1 MINRREM
8 LHGMAA
14 GLGVPLGL
22 SLFPDNAQA
31 ADHTPNKI
39 AGSPKRIIFF
49 LQNHGFDP
57 LTCIPKGLDESCSL
71 EGVTLTE
78 PMQALEPYKDR
89 MHIITGLHGRH
100 TSPGHSAYFGGLGG
114 YRGSQGVPPAGA
126 TIDYALSQALPQT
139 ILPPLCIGM
148 ESIENMKAR
157 PTVANLTASGPNQP
171 IFMHCDPNML
181 YQMLFGS
188 IADGNIKKHYQ
199 ARSNVMLDVERVANL
214 KAKGL
219 PQSESERYAKYV
231 NGFRDVNGLRDQ
243 LSKMSEQLKKYAPKP
258 DERYTTPKFET
269 DWHDALLEIGIAA
282 LQTNLTNVLT
292 IGSGC
297 GEYFGA
303 WKGLG
308 INDSGHGLGHVDQPD
323 NPIWI
328 KIRQYNCE
336 MLVKV
341 MNALEATPEGS
352 GSMMD
357 NTLIVYTSNNGD
369 KQHTDGSNWPFV
381 LLGNAGGRFKT
392 GQYTHINER
401 PINDLY
407 TTFLHG
413 VGAPV
418 DRFNMGKDLA
428 LVHQSK
434 LGPIEEL
441 LA

>member
-1 MINRREM
+1 M

-14 GLGVPLGL
+14 GLGAPLGL
-22 SLFPDNAQA
+22 SLFPDHAQA
-31 ADHTPNKI
+31 AKQSAGGPN
-39 AGSPKRIIFF
+39 RIIFF

-57 LTCIPKGLDESCSL
+57 LTCIPKGLNESCAL
-71 EGVTLTE
+71 DAVTLAE
-78 PMQALEPYKDR
+78 PMRALEPYKDR

-100 TSPGHSAYFGGLGG
+100 TSPGHSAYFGALGG
-114 YRGSQGVPPAGA
+114 YRGSQGVPPAGP
-126 TIDYALSQALPQT
+126 TIDYALSQVLPQT
-139 ILPPLCIGM
+139 LLPPLCIGM

-157 PTVANLTASGPNQP
+157 PTVANLTASGANQP
-171 IFMHCDPNML
+171 ILMHCDPNML

-188 IADGNIKKHYQ
+188 IAEGDIKTHYQ
-199 ARSNVMLDVERVANL
+199 ARSNVMLDVERVAKL

-219 PQSESERYAKYV
+219 PQSESERYANYV
-231 NGFRDVNGLRDQ
+231 NGFRDVNGLRDK
-243 LSKMSEQLKKYAPKP
+243 LSKMPEQLKKYAPKP
-258 DERYTTPKFET
+258 DERFTAPNFET

-282 LQTNLTNVLT
+282 LLSNLTNVLT

-308 INDSGHGLGHVDQPD
+308 VTGTGHGLGHVDQPGND
-323 NPIWI
+323 NWI
-328 KIRQYNCE
+328 KIRQYNCQ
-336 MLVKV
+336 MLVKL
-341 MNALEATPEGS
+341 MKALEAIPEGS

-357 NTLIVYTSNNGD
+357 NTLIVYSSNNGE

-381 LLGNAGGRFKT
+381 LLGNAGGHFKT
-392 GQYTHINER
+392 GQYTHIKDR

-418 DRFNMGKDLA
+418 DRFNMDKNMANL
-428 LVHQSK
+428 HHSK

>member
-1 MINRREM
+1 MISRRAM

-14 GLGVPLGL
+14 GLGAPLGL
-22 SLFPDNAQA
+22 SLFPGHAQA
-31 ADHTPNKI
+31 AKQS
-39 AGSPKRIIFF
+39 AGGPKRIIFF

-57 LTCIPKGLDESCSL
+57 LTCIPKGLNESCAL
-71 EGVTLTE
+71 DAVTLAE
-78 PMQALEPYKDR
+78 PMRALEPYKDR

-100 TSPGHSAYFGGLGG
+100 TSPGHSAYFGALGG
-114 YRGSQGVPPAGA
+114 YRGSQGVPPAGP
-126 TIDYALSQALPQT
+126 TIDYALSQVLPQT
-139 ILPPLCIGM
+139 LLPPLCIGM

-157 PTVANLTASGPNQP
+157 PTVANLTASGANQP
-171 IFMHCDPNML
+171 ILMHCDPNML

-188 IADGNIKKHYQ
+188 IAEGDVKTHYQ
-199 ARSNVMLDVERVANL
+199 ARSNVMLDVERVAKL

-219 PQSESERYAKYV
+219 PQSESERYANYV
-231 NGFRDVNGLRDQ
+231 NGFRDVNGLRDK
-243 LSKMSEQLKKYAPKP
+243 LSKMPEQLKKYAPKP
-258 DERYTTPKFET
+258 DERFTAPNFET

-282 LQTNLTNVLT
+282 LLSNLTNVLT

-308 INDSGHGLGHVDQPD
+308 VTGTGHGLGHVDQPGND
-323 NPIWI
+323 NWI
-328 KIRQYNCE
+328 KIRQYNCQ
-336 MLVKV
+336 MLVKL
-341 MNALEATPEGS
+341 MKALEAIPEGS

-357 NTLIVYTSNNGD
+357 NTLIVYSSNNGE

-381 LLGNAGGRFKT
+381 LLGNAGGHFKT
-392 GQYTHINER
+392 GQYTHIKDR

-413 VGAPV
+413 VNAPV
-418 DRFNMGKDLA
+418 DRFNMDKNMANL
-428 LVHQSK
+428 HHSK